1 MPSYKDQMYGFYY
14 DEMALAHHGVKGQK
28 WGVRRYQNEDGTR
41 TAAGRRHEQALNSS
55 ENGRINNIY
64 GTEGNARSV
73 IKKNYKNAKRSAFER
88 SLKRSDKIDSEADS
102 KLTKN
107 EALRKSGKIT
117 NKQAKANA
125 DKIISEAGKKYDEED
140 RKYKSEKQAA
150 KAQYH
155 ENRARMF
162 ENRANLSTEASN
174 NNVLLRGLNDSR
186 RGKATIERAKRDL
199 ASAKSSGDKKAV
211 ANATKNLGKTYV
223 TATMLGSTTRFGAY
237 NRYRDN
243 GASAAKAV
251 LKVAVGGSLFSE

>member
-41 TAAGRRHEQALNSS
+41 TAAGKKHEQALGKSYGVHS
-55 ENGRINNIY
+55 Y
-64 GTEGNARSV
+64 GTEGNSKAV
-73 IKKNYKNAKRSAFER
+73 IKAGYKKAKRDAFER
-88 SLKRSDKIDSEADS
+88 SLKRSDKIDSEADA
-102 KLTKN
+102 KLAKN

-140 RKYKSEKQAA
+140 RQYKAEKQAA

-162 ENRANLSTEASN
+162 ENRANLSTKASN
-174 NNVLLRGLNDSR
+174 NNVLLRGWNDSR

-223 TATMLGSTTRFGAY
+223 TANMLGGATRLGAY

-251 LKVAVGGSLFSE
+251 LKVAVGGSLFSK